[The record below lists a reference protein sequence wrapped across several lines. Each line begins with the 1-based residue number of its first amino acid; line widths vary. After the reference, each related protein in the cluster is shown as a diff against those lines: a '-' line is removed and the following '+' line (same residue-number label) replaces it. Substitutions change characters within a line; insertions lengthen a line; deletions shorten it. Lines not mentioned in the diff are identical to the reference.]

1 MGSAP
6 TGVSIGTATVAEN
19 AGSNAVVGAFTTT
32 DPDAGDTFTYSLVAG
47 TGSTDNGLFNISGN
61 QLRANASFDF
71 ETKSSYGIRV
81 RTTDQNGLYLEQS
94 FVISVTDVNE
104 APLSLVC
111 PSTIAENSGANAVV
125 GAFTTTD
132 PDAGNTFTY
141 SLVTGIGSAD
151 NGLFNI
157 SGGQLRAT
165 ASLDFEAGG
174 TRSVRVRAT
183 DQGGLFFE
191 RQFTIVVTNVNEA
204 PTALVLSGASIPE
217 NAGANAVVGLL
228 ATNDPDAGDAFTYTL
243 PAMSGNIG
251 NSQFNISGNQLRA
264 NASFDFETA
273 SSYIV
278 LVRSTDQ
285 GGLSVDWVFTVTV
298 RDVDEGPVLSSSG
311 PLGVVTDQMTAIGG
325 LSVADP
331 SGGGARL
338 TTTLSVPAG
347 KLSLGAR
354 TGLVFLAGDG
364 VSDATIRFTG
374 TLAQTNAALAS
385 LSYITPT
392 DALAGTSVSVLVQ
405 RSSFSASQN
414 ITLVAAENRVARV
427 SDPALAGKVSVVI
440 QGTGAADSISVQR
453 SGATA
458 NYTVFVNGTPTVVT
472 GITGRFV
479 VFGLG
484 GDDTISM
491 TGSAVAV
498 RADGGDGNDVILGG
512 VAADALFGGNGADLI
527 AGGLGADLI
536 NGGAGND
543 IVIDGTV
550 SVRAAGKT
558 LRSVLDG
565 WAAKAAPV
573 DADYAAIT
581 ADLAFTADKAS
592 KDTLTGGLGTD
603 WFWSATAGAVADVL
617 DLVSGERRRLV

>member
-1 MGSAP
+1 
-6 TGVSIGTATVAEN
+6 
-19 AGSNAVVGAFTTT
+19 
-32 DPDAGDTFTYSLVAG
+32 
-47 TGSTDNGLFNISGN
+47 
-61 QLRANASFDF
+61 
-71 ETKSSYGIRV
+71 
-81 RTTDQNGLYLEQS
+81 
-94 FVISVTDVNE
+94 
-104 APLSLVC
+104 
-111 PSTIAENSGANAVV
+111 
-125 GAFTTTD
+125 
-132 PDAGNTFTY
+132 
-141 SLVTGIGSAD
+141 
-151 NGLFNI
+151 
-157 SGGQLRAT
+157 
-165 ASLDFEAGG
+165 
-174 TRSVRVRAT
+174 
-183 DQGGLFFE
+183 
-191 RQFTIVVTNVNEA
+191 
-204 PTALVLSGASIPE
+204 
-217 NAGANAVVGLL
+217 
-228 ATNDPDAGDAFTYTL
+228 
-243 PAMSGNIG
+243 
-251 NSQFNISGNQLRA
+251 
-264 NASFDFETA
+264 
-273 SSYIV
+273 
-278 LVRSTDQ
+278 
-285 GGLSVDWVFTVTV
+285 VFTVTV

-325 LSVADP
+325 LSVVDP

-374 TLAQTNAALAS
+374 TLAQTNAALGS

-405 RSSFSASQN
+405 RASFSASQN
-414 ITLVAAENRVARV
+414 ITLVAAENRAARV

-458 NYTVFVNGTPTVVT
+458 NYTVFLNGTPTVVT

-491 TGSAVAV
+491 MGSAVAV
-498 RADGGDGNDVILGG
+498 RADGGEGNDVILGG

-543 IVIDGTV
+543 IAIEGTV

-558 LRSVLDG
+558 MRSVLDG
-565 WAAKAAPV
+565 WAAKLAPV

-617 DLVSGERRRLV
+617 DLAAGERRRLV